1 MAKESEVRF
10 EGFLPTTPADTWAA
24 ITTGSGGW
32 LWPIQYEPRD
42 GGAESGLTPNGGM
55 VTVWKPSQRFVTY
68 AEDENGWFNT
78 LEYVLEPKAGGT
90 YLRYEHNT
98 VLDDFDV
105 EYDACKRHTAFYYH
119 SLGEYLTHF
128 NRREVKYFKT
138 DAPEASK
145 APEAFEVVRTAVGAT
160 AAGDRVRFEVP
171 GVGTIEGV
179 VDYLTSAFIGI
190 RTEDALY
197 RFYGRNV
204 WGWPVGIGHHLFA
217 EDADADKA
225 EKAWTAWLNGLYA

>member
-24 ITTGSGGW
+24 ITTGTGGW

-42 GGAESGLTPNGGM
+42 GGAESGLTPDGGM

-68 AEDENGWFNT
+68 AEDESGWFNT
-78 LEYVLEPKAGGT
+78 LEYVLEPRDGGT
-90 YLRYEHNT
+90 YLHFEHTT
-98 VLDDFDV
+98 VLDDWDV
-105 EYDACKRHTAFYYH
+105 EYDACVQHTSFYYH

-128 NRREVKYFKT
+128 NRRQAKYVKA
-138 DAPEASK
+138 DAPEAST
-145 APEAFEVVRTAVGAT
+145 APEAFEVVRTAIGAK
-160 AAGDRVRFEVP
+160 AVGDRVYLDVP
-171 GVGTIEGV
+171 GVEGV
-179 VDYLTSAFIGI
+179 VDYLTPAFIGV

-197 RFYGRNV
+197 RFYGRSV

-217 EDADADKA
+217 EDADADEA

>member
-10 EGFLPTTPADTWAA
+10 EGFLPTTPEDTWAA

-42 GGAESGLTPNGGM
+42 GGAESGLTPDGGM

-68 AEDENGWFNT
+68 AEDESGWFNT
-78 LEYVLEPKAGGT
+78 LEYVLEPKDGGT
-90 YLRYEHNT
+90 YLRFEHTT
-98 VLDDFDV
+98 VLDDWDV
-105 EYDACKRHTAFYYH
+105 EYDACVQHTSFYYH

-128 NRREVKYFKT
+128 NRRQAKYFAA
-138 DAPEASK
+138 DAPEASA
-145 APEAFEVVRTAVGAT
+145 APEAFEAVRAAIGAKAV
-160 AAGDRVRFEVP
+160 GDRVYLDVP
-171 GVGTIEGV
+171 GVEGV
-179 VDYLTSAFIGI
+179 VDYLTPAFIGV

-217 EDADADKA
+217 EDADAEKA
-225 EKAWTAWLNGLYA
+225 AKAWTAWLNDLYA

>member
-42 GGAESGLTPNGGM
+42 GGAESGLTPDGGM

-68 AEDENGWFNT
+68 AEDESGWFNT
-78 LEYVLEPKAGGT
+78 LEYVLEPRDGGT
-90 YLRYEHNT
+90 YLRYEHTT
-98 VLDDFDV
+98 VLDDWDV
-105 EYDACKRHTAFYYH
+105 EYDACRQHTSFYHH

-128 NRREVKYFKT
+128 NRRPAKYFKT
-138 DAPEASK
+138 DAPEVSK
-145 APEAFEVVRTAVGAT
+145 APEAFEAVRAAIGAK
-160 AAGDRVRFEVP
+160 AAGDRVYLDIP
-171 GVGTIEGV
+171 GVEGV
-179 VDYLTSAFIGI
+179 VDYLTPAFIGV

-197 RFYGRNV
+197 RFYGRNA

-217 EDADADKA
+217 EDADAGEA
-225 EKAWTAWLNGLYA
+225 EKAWTAWLNDLYA

>member
-1 MAKESEVRF
+1 MSKESEVRF
-10 EGFLPTTPADTWAA
+10 EGFMPTTPADTWAA
-24 ITTGSGGW
+24 ITTASGGW

-55 VTVWKPSQRFVTY
+55 VTVWKPSRRFVTY
-68 AEDENGWFNT
+68 AEDETGWFNT
-78 LEYVLEPKAGGT
+78 LEYVLEPKDGGT
-90 YLRYEHNT
+90 YLRYEHTT
-98 VLDDFDV
+98 VLDDWDV
-105 EYDACKRHTAFYYH
+105 EYDACEQHTAFYCH

-128 NRREVKYFKT
+128 NRRQAKYFKA
-138 DAPEASK
+138 DAPDASK
-145 APEAFEVVRTAVGAT
+145 APEAFETVKAALGVKAV
-160 AAGDRVRFEVP
+160 GDRVHLEVAD
-171 GVGTIEGV
+171 VEGV
-179 VDYLTSAFIGI
+179 VDYLTPAFIGV

-225 EKAWTAWLNGLYA
+225 AKAWTAWLNGLYG

>member
-32 LWPIQYEPRD
+32 LWPIQYEPHD
-42 GGAESGLTPNGGM
+42 GGTESGLTPGGGM
-55 VTVWKPSQRFVTY
+55 VTVWKPSQHFVTY
-68 AEDENGWFNT
+68 AEDESGWFNT
-78 LEYVLEPKAGGT
+78 LEYVLEPKDGGT
-90 YLRYEHNT
+90 YLRYEHTT
-98 VLDDFDV
+98 VLDDWDV
-105 EYDACKRHTAFYYH
+105 EYDACRQHTSFYYH

-128 NRREVKYFKT
+128 NRRQAKYFKT

-145 APEAFEVVRTAVGAT
+145 APEAFEAVRAAIGAKAVGN
-160 AAGDRVRFEVP
+160 RVYLDVP
-171 GVGTIEGV
+171 GAEGV
-179 VDYLTSAFIGI
+179 VDYLTPAFIGV

-197 RFYGRNV
+197 RFYGRNA

-217 EDADADKA
+217 EDADAA
-225 EKAWTAWLNGLYA
+225 EAETAWTAWLNGLYA

>member
-10 EGFLPTTPADTWAA
+10 EGFLPTTPADSWAA

-42 GGAESGLTPNGGM
+42 GGAESGLTPDGGM

-68 AEDENGWFNT
+68 AEDESGWFNT
-78 LEYVLEPKAGGT
+78 LEYVLEPKDGGT
-90 YLRYEHNT
+90 YLRYEHTT
-98 VLDDFDV
+98 VLDDWDV
-105 EYDACKRHTAFYYH
+105 EYDACRQHTSFYYH
-119 SLGEYLTHF
+119 SLSEYLKHF
-128 NRREVKYFKT
+128 NRRQAKYFKAN
-138 DAPEASK
+138 APEASK
-145 APEAFEVVRTAVGAT
+145 APKAFEAVRAAIGAKAV
-160 AAGDRVRFEVP
+160 GDRVYLDVP
-171 GVGTIEGV
+171 GVEGV
-179 VDYLTSAFIGI
+179 VDYLTPAFIGV

-217 EDADADKA
+217 EDADADEA
-225 EKAWTAWLNGLYA
+225 AKAWTAWLNDLYA

>member
-24 ITTGSGGW
+24 ITKDSGGW
-32 LWPIQYEPRD
+32 LWPIHYEPRD
-42 GGAESGLTPNGGM
+42 GGAESGLTPDGGM

-78 LEYVLEPKAGGT
+78 LEYVLEPKDGGT
-90 YLRYEHNT
+90 YLRFEHTT
-98 VLDDFDV
+98 VLDDWDV
-105 EYDACKRHTAFYYH
+105 EHDACEQHTSFYYH

-128 NRREVKYFKT
+128 NRRQAKYFKA
-138 DAPEASK
+138 DASEASTT
-145 APEAFEVVRTAVGAT
+145 PEAFEVVRAAIGAKAV
-160 AAGDRVRFEVP
+160 GDRVYLDVP
-171 GVGTIEGV
+171 GVEGV
-179 VDYLTSAFIGI
+179 VDYLTPHIGV

-217 EDADADKA
+217 EDADADEA
-225 EKAWTAWLNGLYA
+225 EQAWTAWLDGLYA

>member
-10 EGFLPTTPADTWAA
+10 EGFMPTTPADTWAA
-24 ITTGSGGW
+24 ITTASGGW

-55 VTVWKPSQRFVTY
+55 VTVWKPSRRFVTY
-68 AEDENGWFNT
+68 AEDETGWFNT
-78 LEYVLEPKAGGT
+78 LEYLLEPKDGGT
-90 YLRYEHNT
+90 YLRYEHTT
-98 VLDDFDV
+98 VLDDWDV
-105 EYDACKRHTAFYYH
+105 EYDACEQHTAFYHH

-128 NRREVKYFKT
+128 NRRQAKYFKA
-138 DAPEASK
+138 DAPDASK
-145 APEAFEVVRTAVGAT
+145 APEAFETVKAALGAKAV
-160 AAGDRVRFEVP
+160 GDRVHLEVAD
-171 GVGTIEGV
+171 VDGV
-179 VDYLTSAFIGI
+179 VDYLTPAFIGV

-225 EKAWTAWLNGLYA
+225 AKAWTAWLNGLYA

>member
-10 EGFLPTTPADTWAA
+10 EGFMPTTPADTWAA
-24 ITTGSGGW
+24 ITTASGGW

-55 VTVWKPSQRFVTY
+55 VTVWKPSRRFVTY
-68 AEDENGWFNT
+68 AEDETGWFNT
-78 LEYVLEPKAGGT
+78 LEYVLEPKDGGT
-90 YLRYEHNT
+90 YLRYEHTT
-98 VLDDFDV
+98 VLDDWDV
-105 EYDACKRHTAFYYH
+105 EYDACEQHTAFYYH

-128 NRREVKYFKT
+128 NRRQAKYFKA

-145 APEAFEVVRTAVGAT
+145 APEAFETLKAALGAKAV
-160 AAGDRVRFEVP
+160 GDRVHLEVAD
-171 GVGTIEGV
+171 IDGV
-179 VDYLTSAFIGI
+179 VDYLTPAFIGI

-225 EKAWTAWLNGLYA
+225 AKAWTAWLNGLYA

>member
-24 ITTGSGGW
+24 ITTAGGGW

-42 GGAESGLTPNGGM
+42 GGAESGLTPHGGM
-55 VTVWKPSQRFVTY
+55 VTVWKPSRRFVTY

-78 LEYVLEPKAGGT
+78 LEYLLEPKDGGT
-90 YLRYEHNT
+90 HLRYVHTT
-98 VLDDFDV
+98 VFDDWDV
-105 EYDACKRHTAFYYH
+105 EYDACEQHTAFYYH

-128 NRREVKYFKT
+128 NRRQAKYFKA

-145 APEAFEVVRTAVGAT
+145 APEAFETVKAALGAKAV
-160 AAGDRVRFEVP
+160 GDRVHLEVAD
-171 GVGTIEGV
+171 VEGV
-179 VDYLTSAFIGI
+179 VDYLTPAFIGI

-217 EDADADKA
+217 EDADADEA

>member
-10 EGFLPTTPADTWAA
+10 EGFLPATPADTWAA
-24 ITTGSGGW
+24 ITTASGGW

-55 VTVWKPSQRFVTY
+55 VTVWKPSRRFVTY
-68 AEDENGWFNT
+68 AEDESGWFNT
-78 LEYVLEPKAGGT
+78 LEYVLEPKDGGT
-90 YLRYEHNT
+90 YLRYEHTT
-98 VLDDFDV
+98 VLDDWDV
-105 EYDACKRHTAFYYH
+105 EYDACAQHTAFYCH

-128 NRREVKYFKT
+128 NRRQAKYFKA

-145 APEAFEVVRTAVGAT
+145 APEAFDAVKAALGAK
-160 AAGDRVRFEVP
+160 AVGDRVYLEVA
-171 GVGTIEGV
+171 GVEGV
-179 VDYLTSAFIGI
+179 VDYLTPAFIGV

-217 EDADADKA
+217 EDADADQA